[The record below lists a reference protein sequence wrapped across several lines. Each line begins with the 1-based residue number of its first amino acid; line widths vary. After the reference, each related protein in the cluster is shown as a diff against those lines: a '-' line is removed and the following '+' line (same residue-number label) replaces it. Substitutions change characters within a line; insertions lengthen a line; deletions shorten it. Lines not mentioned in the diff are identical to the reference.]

1 MKEIK
6 TDKELLI
13 EVRNK
18 VAGRIMENKANI
30 IYWQYVVQHAKQN
43 SQEIID
49 ARKSVELNEDNIK
62 KDTVF
67 LKVIDSMIRKEK

>member
-1 MKEIK
+1 MK

-30 IYWQYVVQHAKQN
+30 SYWQFVVQHAKHD

-49 ARKSVELNEDNIK
+49 ARKFVEANDGNVK
-62 KDTVF
+62 KDILY
-67 LKVIDSMIRKEK
+67 LKCIDLMLKKEKK

>member
-1 MKEIK
+1 MK

-18 VAGRIMENKANI
+18 VSGRIIENKANI
-30 IYWQYVVQHAKQN
+30 SYWQFVVQHAKHD

-49 ARKSVELNEDNIK
+49 ARKSVEINEDNVK
-62 KDTVF
+62 KDKVF
-67 LKVIDSMIRKEK
+67 LKCVDLMIKKGNY